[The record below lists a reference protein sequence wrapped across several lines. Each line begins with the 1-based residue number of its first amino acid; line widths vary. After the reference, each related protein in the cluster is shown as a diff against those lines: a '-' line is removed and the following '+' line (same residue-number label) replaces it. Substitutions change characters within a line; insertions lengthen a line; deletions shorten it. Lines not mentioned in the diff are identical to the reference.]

1 VTYRSRDQD
10 PNKKTVRQL
19 LTSHGYDSGSS
30 PYMRSKWIQDMVQRV
45 SVIFIFMVITASSGT
60 IVCLSGIG
68 HAQLQGNN
76 GRETA
81 GEKVSFLTD
90 DGVLIVGTYYSPS
103 SSHQTSPN
111 AVILLHML
119 GRNRTDWNAFA
130 SISSNRSNGF
140 AVLSIDLR
148 GHGESIN
155 QHGKTIS
162 FQSFTPTDFNRMV
175 LDVKAAKHFL
185 VTQKNILPS
194 NIAIVGASIGAN
206 IGLKYAASDPSIK
219 AVVLLSPGLDYRG
232 VTTSDSIRQ
241 YTNPIYI
248 ATAGRDPIAGNDP
261 QTLCNMINCGNHLM
275 VYQDSN
281 SHGTYMF
288 LDSSLNPS
296 LGKLIISWLDNG

>member
-1 VTYRSRDQD
+1 
-10 PNKKTVRQL
+10 
-19 LTSHGYDSGSS
+19 
-30 PYMRSKWIQDMVQRV
+30 MVQRA
-45 SVIFIFMVITASSGT
+45 SVIIIFMVITASSGT
-60 IVCLSGIG
+60 IVCLTGIG
-68 HAQLQGNN
+68 QAQLQANN
-76 GRETA
+76 GGETA
-81 GEKVSFLTD
+81 GQKVSFLTN

-103 SSHQTSPN
+103 SSHQTSPK

-119 GRNRTDWNAFA
+119 GRNRNDWNAFA
-130 SISSNRSNGF
+130 STLSNSF

-155 QHGKTIS
+155 QEGKTIS

-185 VTQKNILPS
+185 VTQKNILPN

-219 AVVLLSPGLDYRG
+219 AVVLLSPGLDYKG
-232 VTTSDSIRQ
+232 VMSTDSIRQ

-248 ATAGRDPIAGNDP
+248 ATGGRDPIAGNDP
-261 QTLCNMINCGNHLM
+261 QTLCNIINCGNHLM

-281 SHGTYMF
+281 SHGTDMF
-288 LDSSLNPS
+288 SDSSLNPS
-296 LGKLIISWLDNG
+296 LGKLIISWLDNVL